1 MKLEHWKQYAKTI
14 NVGGKGIGNADIE
27 DVFKN
32 DEKDD
37 YQEDNSSNIW
47 TESGVNAH
55 TLKTNIGI
63 GTTTPRSFFR
73 N

>member
-37 YQEDNSSNIW
+37 YQEIIALIPGQNQELMLI
-47 TESGVNAH
+47 
-55 TLKTNIGI
+55 L
-63 GTTTPRSFFR
+63 
-73 N
+73 